1 MNRQKT
7 ITHGQ
12 TANTASIICLQLLV
26 VMHYLVMYTITVKN
40 QYKRGAKM
48 NKKEN
53 MAKIENLP
61 IEEKYKLLSKTDQ
74 AYIRGFIERAF
85 RELKKAGT
93 KKTSL
98 PIQKHKKENQK

>member
-26 VMHYLVMYTITVKN
+26 VIHYLVMYTITVKN

-53 MAKIENLP
+53 LP
-61 IEEKYKLLSKTDQ
+61 IEEKYKLLCETDK
-74 AYIRGFIERAF
+74 AYIRGYIERAL
-85 RELKKAGT
+85 RELKKARP
-93 KKTSL
+93 KNPSL